1 MTTFRNINDTE
12 VAVDAPLTQQL
23 MQALKDNPTALAEG
37 STNAPRVTNNALFN
51 NLTPASGTFVCCQV
65 ARSQRL
71 DTDYNIEFQCNC
83 AGTYKFQVEA
93 HATLASTGGGSSP
106 SLAFTIDKD
115 TGSGYADI
123 AVTFTEVIDSSSD
136 MSFLNNGAT
145 NHEVQI
151 GGHAN
156 GANFMFS
163 FELTL
168 AVDDKIKISGA
179 SNDASHVVQHVITC
193 DQRLPL
199 GTLIS
204 VIYP

>member
-1 MTTFRNINDTE
+1 MTDYRDILASE

-37 STNAPRVTNNALFN
+37 STNAPRVTNNALSN
-51 NLTPASGTFVCCQV
+51 GLTVASGTFVCCQV

-71 DTDYNIEFQCNC
+71 GTDYNIVFQCNI

-93 HATLASTGGGSSP
+93 HCTLASSGGGSSP
-106 SLAFTIDKD
+106 SLGITVDKD
-115 TGSGYADI
+115 SGSGYADL
-123 AVTFTEVIDSSSD
+123 AVTFTERIDSSSN

-151 GGHAN
+151 GGHAS
-156 GANFMFS
+156 GGNFMFD
-163 FELTL
+163 FDLTL

-179 SNDASHVVQHVITC
+179 ANDASHVIQHVITC
-193 DQRLPL
+193 DQRLPF

>member
-1 MTTFRNINDTE
+1 MTTYRTINDTE

-37 STNAPRVTNNALFN
+37 STNAPRVTNNAIAN
-51 NLTPASGTFVCCQV
+51 GLTVASGSFVCCQV
-65 ARSQRL
+65 ARSQRQ
-71 DTDYNIEFQCNC
+71 DTDYNIEFQCNI

-93 HATLASTGGGSSP
+93 ICVTSLGGGGASP
-106 SLAFTIDKD
+106 SLKFTIDKD

-136 MSFLNNGAT
+136 MSFSNNGAT
-145 NHEVQI
+145 NHEVGI
-151 GGHAN
+151 GGQTI
-156 GANFMFS
+156 GDNFMFS

-179 SNDASHVVQHVITC
+179 ANDASHSIQHVITC
-193 DQRLPL
+193 DQRLPH